1 MTPSV
6 IKHLIA
12 MRPHAPDPKKIEP
25 LNEFGAT
32 YVRLGSCGKH
42 YKNNNLNNMVD
53 NFGSVALVIRALAG
67 GFCFVAY
74 QDWSLVACG
83 ERNTPEIVEQ
93 AIRPAKVVRVT
104 SSDMSARR
112 VYVGRV
118 EASNSIDL
126 SFEVPGPLSNFPVL
140 EGQTLRKG
148 ELIAQLDPT
157 DYELAVEESEL
168 QLKLALQDYQR
179 KSDMLRKGGIAKSL
193 VDDSLAYAQLQRVR
207 LKRRGSTFGHDH
219 EGAF

>member
-1 MTPSV
+1 MV
-6 IKHLIA
+6 NNFWK
-12 MRPHAPDPKKIEP
+12 R
-25 LNEFGAT
+25 
-32 YVRLGSCGKH
+32 RLGHQIIGWRVLFCSLSG
-42 YKNNNLNNMVD
+42 
-53 NFGSVALVIRALAG
+53 LV
-67 GFCFVAY
+67 
-74 QDWSLVACG
+74 LVACG
-83 ERNTPEIVEQ
+83 ERNTLEIAEQ
-93 AIRPAKVVRVT
+93 TIRPAKVVRVT

-148 ELIAQLDPT
+148 ELIARLDPT

-207 LKRRGSTFGHDH
+207 LKKAREALSDTIM
-219 EGAF
+219 